1 MAEIQAF
8 TQGRH
13 PVTFVDLFAGAGGFS
28 EGFLQSY
35 TADKYFDFI
44 LASDISPTCELTHK
58 ARYNEQLG
66 LQTAFIKEDIMSD
79 KFLEKLR
86 VKIGPRDV
94 DVVTG
99 GPSCQSFSLSGRR
112 RKNDKRDNLFLHY
125 IKVIK
130 ALKPKY
136 FVMENV
142 TGLLTKDQGH
152 FKDAVKEE
160 IRSIIDVSV
169 IPELMDF
176 LDRILGN
183 VPTLLKNGILLK
195 VRMELEDGKEYAA
208 LEKQYFAV
216 LEEQFK
222 VITKQLAF
230 KVSKSSRSIN
240 TIRHGLRLLSH
251 SQSRGKIRMAIIQE
265 KTASD
270 LDNDVFA
277 SRMNKFIDSLQ
288 DEAIIKEIRKAIEE
302 EEDLRC
308 LEEDVKGFLELLDL
322 YLASLDETL
331 HALELYAS
339 RFNSVD
345 TLDRLIEDVHL
356 YKVGDPIVVNSA
368 DYGVPQTRERVLFI
382 GARKDQRPIT
392 EIPATVLPENRVS
405 IYEAISDLDF
415 IGNGEEINTYRPY
428 QHLQEYDPL
437 VINRTADSRPD
448 HDGGRSYSEWSKV
461 GRLLH
466 RFEIKGLPFYV
477 KDEDE
482 LKHKRKRHLAD
493 LQNHKTSR
501 HSEIVQRRL
510 DAIAQFGGYTPD
522 CKAYLEENGLFSN
535 KRNYTVLNPAGQ
547 SPTVVTLPD
556 DFIHYASH
564 RALTVREM
572 ARLQSFDDSFVF
584 QGKRTTGGEMR
595 KFETPQYTMVGNA
608 VPPLMARAIGN
619 IILDNIE

>member
-1 MAEIQAF
+1 MAEKVDF
-8 TQGRH
+8 TKGRR
-13 PVTFVDLFAGAGGFS
+13 PITFVDLFAGAGGFS

-35 TADKYFDFI
+35 TKDKYFDFI

-79 KFLEKLR
+79 KFLEKLQA
-86 VKIGPRDV
+86 KIGGRDV
-94 DVVTG
+94 DVITG

-142 TGLLTKDQGH
+142 TGLLTKDQGR

-160 IRSIIDVSV
+160 IHSIIDISV
-169 IPELMDF
+169 IPELMSF
-176 LDRILGN
+176 LDRILSN
-183 VPTLLKNGILLK
+183 VPTLLKKGIILK
-195 VRMELEDGKEYAA
+195 VRMELEDGREYSS

-216 LEEQFK
+216 LEDQFK
-222 VITKQLAF
+222 IITKQLDF
-230 KVSKSSRSIN
+230 KVSKSGRNIN

-251 SQSRGKIRMAIIQE
+251 SQSRERLRMSIIQE

-277 SRMNKFIDSLQ
+277 NRMNKFIDSLQ
-288 DEAIIKEIRKAIEE
+288 DEAIIKEIRKAIEDE
-302 EEDLRC
+302 EALRY

-331 HALELYAS
+331 HALELYALQ
-339 RFNSVD
+339 FNSVD
-345 TLDRLIEDVHL
+345 TLNSLIEDIHL
-356 YKVGDPIVVNSA
+356 YKIGDPIVVNSA

-382 GARKDQRPIT
+382 GSRKNQRPIT
-392 EIPATVLPENRVS
+392 EIPATVLPVNRVS

-428 QHLQEYDPL
+428 QHIQEYEHL
-437 VINRTADSRPD
+437 VVNRTADSRPD
-448 HDGGRSYSEWSKV
+448 QDGGRSYSEWSKE

-493 LQNHKTSR
+493 LQNHRTSR

-510 DAIAQFGGYTPD
+510 DAIAHYGGYTPD

-619 IILDNIE
+619 IILENIE

>member
-1 MAEIQAF
+1 MAEKADFIN
-8 TQGRH
+8 TRR
-13 PVTFVDLFAGAGGFS
+13 PITFIDLFAGAGGFS

-35 TADKYFDFI
+35 TDDKYYDFV

-66 LQTAFIKEDIMSD
+66 LPTAFIKEDIMSD
-79 KFLEKLR
+79 KFLEKMR
-86 VKIGPRDV
+86 AKIGDRDI

-142 TGLLTKDQGH
+142 TGLLTKDEGR
-152 FKDAVKEE
+152 FKEAIKEE
-160 IRSIIDVSV
+160 IRSIIDTDV
-169 IPELMDF
+169 IPELMDY
-176 LDRILGN
+176 LNTVLNYG
-183 VPTLLKNGILLK
+183 PALMKNGIMLK
-195 VRMELEDGKEYAA
+195 IRMELEEGKEYAS
-208 LEKQYFAV
+208 LEKQYFAI

-222 VITKQLAF
+222 LITKKLEY
-230 KVSKSSRSIN
+230 KVSRSSRNIN
-240 TIRHGLRLLSH
+240 TVRHGLRLLSH
-251 SQSRGKIRMAIIQE
+251 SQSRERIRTAIIQE

-270 LDNDVFA
+270 IDNDAFVKKMD
-277 SRMNKFIDSLQ
+277 RFIDFLQ
-288 DEAIIKEIRKAIEE
+288 DSDIIKEMKDSLNKQEGL
-302 EEDLRC
+302 EDLQ
-308 LEEDVKGFLELLDL
+308 DVVQDFITLLDL
-322 YLASLDETL
+322 YLATLDEC
-331 HALELYAS
+331 LESIKKYAEHTK
-339 RFNSVD
+339 SVD
-345 TLDRLIEDVHL
+345 ILDRLREDIHL

-368 DYGVPQTRERVLFI
+368 DYGVPQARGRVLFI
-382 GARKDQRPIT
+382 GARKGQQLIT
-392 EIPATVLPENRVS
+392 EIPATVRPEERVC

-415 IGNGEEINTYRPY
+415 IGNGEEVNTYRPY
-428 QHLQEYDPL
+428 PRINEYEPY
-437 VINRTADSRPD
+437 VIPRTDDSRPSQD
-448 HDGGRSYSEWSKV
+448 NGRTYAEWSRI
-461 GRLLH
+461 GRLQH
-466 RFEIKGLPFYV
+466 RFDIKGLPFYV

-493 LQNHKTSR
+493 LHNHKTSR
-501 HSEIVQRRL
+501 HSDIVQQRL
-510 DAIAQFGGYTPD
+510 DAIAEFGGYTPE
-522 CKAYLEENGLFSN
+522 CKAFLEEHGLFSN
-535 KRNYTVLNPAGQ
+535 KRNYTLLNPTGQ

-595 KFETPQYTMVGNA
+595 KFETPQFTMVGNA
-608 VPPLMARAIGN
+608 VPPLMARAIAN
-619 IILDNIE
+619 EILKTIE

>member
-1 MAEIQAF
+1 MAEKSDF
-8 TQGRH
+8 KGGRR

-35 TADKYFDFI
+35 TQDKYYDFI

-66 LQTAFIKEDIMSD
+66 LQTAFIKEDIMND
-79 KFLEKLR
+79 KFLEKLKA
-86 VKIGPRDV
+86 KIGDRV
-94 DVVTG
+94 IDVVTG

-142 TGLLTKDQGH
+142 TGLLTKDHGR

-169 IPELMDF
+169 IPELMEF
-176 LDRILGN
+176 LDRILSN
-183 VPTLLKNGILLK
+183 VPALLKKGIMIK
-195 VRMELEDGKEYAA
+195 IQMELEEGKEYSS

-222 VITKQLAF
+222 IITKQLDF
-230 KVSKSSRSIN
+230 KTSKSGRHIN

-251 SQSRGKIRMAIIQE
+251 SQSREKLRSAIIQE

-270 LDNDVFA
+270 LDNDIFA
-277 SRMNKFIDSLQ
+277 YRMNKFIDSLQ
-288 DEAIIKEIRKAIEE
+288 DEAIIKEIKEAIEKE
-302 EEDLRC
+302 VGLKDLQ
-308 LEEDVKGFLELLDL
+308 EDVKDFQELLDL
-322 YLASLDETL
+322 YLATLDEAL
-331 HALELYAS
+331 HALELYATI
-339 RFNSVD
+339 FNSVD
-345 TLDRLIEDVHL
+345 TLNHLIEDIHL
-356 YKVGDPIVVNSA
+356 YKVDNPIVVNSA

-382 GARKDQRPIT
+382 GARKDQRQIT
-392 EIPATVLPENRVS
+392 SIPATVTPENRVT

-428 QHLQEYDPL
+428 QHIQDFEPL
-437 VINRTADSRPD
+437 IVSRTADSRPEEN
-448 HDGGRSYSEWSKV
+448 GGHSYAEWSKE
-461 GRLLH
+461 GRLQH
-466 RFEIKGLPFYV
+466 RFEIKGQPFFV

-482 LKHKRKRHLAD
+482 LKHKKKRHLAD

-501 HSEIVQRRL
+501 HSDIVQQRL
-510 DAIAQFGGYTPD
+510 DAIARFGAYTPE
-522 CKAYLEENGLFSN
+522 CKAYLEDNGLFSN

-584 QGKRTTGGEMR
+584 QGKRTTGGEKR

-619 IILDNIE
+619 VILENID

>member
-1 MAEIQAF
+1 MAEKVDF
-8 TQGRH
+8 TRGRR
-13 PVTFVDLFAGAGGFS
+13 PITYVDLFAGAGGFS

-35 TADKYFDFI
+35 TEDKYFDFI
-44 LASDISPTCELTHK
+44 LASDISPTCELTHN
-58 ARYNEQLG
+58 ARYKEQLG
-66 LQTAFIKEDIMSD
+66 LKTEFLKEDIMSER
-79 KFLEKLR
+79 FLDSLLA
-86 VKIGPRDV
+86 KIGGRDV

-142 TGLLTKDQGH
+142 TGLLTKDQGR
-152 FKDAVKEE
+152 FKDSVKEE
-160 IRSIIDVSV
+160 IRSIIDEDI
-169 IPELMDF
+169 IPELIEF
-176 LDRILGN
+176 LNQILSN
-183 VPTLLKNGILLK
+183 VPTILKNGIMLK
-195 VRMELEDGKEYAA
+195 IRMELEEGKDYST
-208 LEKQYFAV
+208 LERQYFAV
-216 LEEQFK
+216 LDEQFK
-222 VITKQLAF
+222 IITKQLDF
-230 KVSKSSRSIN
+230 KTSKSGRNIN

-251 SQSRGKIRMAIIQE
+251 SQSREKLRAAIIQE

-277 SRMNKFIDSLQ
+277 SRMNKFIDSIQ
-288 DEAIIKEIRKAIEE
+288 DEAIIKDIKDAIEKE
-302 EEDLRC
+302 EGLKDLQ
-308 LEEDVKGFLELLDL
+308 EDVKGFLELLDL
-322 YLASLDETL
+322 YLASLDEAL
-331 HALELYAS
+331 HALEPYAKI
-339 RFNSVD
+339 FNSVE
-345 TLDRLIEDVHL
+345 TLNRLIDDIHL
-356 YKVGDPIVVNSA
+356 YKVDEPIVVNST
-368 DYGVPQTRERVLFI
+368 DYGVPQSRERVLFI

-392 EIPATVLPENRVS
+392 GIPATVRPENRVT

-415 IGNGEEINTYRPY
+415 IGNGEEVNTYRPY
-428 QHLQEYDPL
+428 PQIPEYEQL
-437 VINRTADSRPD
+437 VINRAADSRPEQE
-448 HDGGRSYSEWSKV
+448 GGLSYAEWSKE
-461 GRLLH
+461 GRLQH

-477 KDEDE
+477 KNEDE
-482 LKHKRKRHLAD
+482 LKHKRKRHRAE
-493 LQNHKTSR
+493 LQNHRTSN
-501 HSEIVQRRL
+501 HSELVKRRL
-510 DAIAQFGGYTPD
+510 EAIAQFGGYTPE

-619 IILDNIE
+619 VILENID

>member
-1 MAEIQAF
+1 MAEKVDF
-8 TQGRH
+8 TKGRR
-13 PVTFVDLFAGAGGFS
+13 PITFVDLFAGAGGFS

-35 TADKYFDFI
+35 TKDKYFDFI

-79 KFLEKLR
+79 KFLEKLQA
-86 VKIGPRDV
+86 KIGGRDV
-94 DVVTG
+94 DVITG

-142 TGLLTKDQGH
+142 TGLLTKDQGR

-160 IRSIIDVSV
+160 IHSIIDISV
-169 IPELMDF
+169 IPELMSF
-176 LDRILGN
+176 LDRILSN
-183 VPTLLKNGILLK
+183 VPTLLKKGIILK
-195 VRMELEDGKEYAA
+195 VRMELEDGREYAS

-216 LEEQFK
+216 LEDQFK
-222 VITKQLAF
+222 IITKQLDF
-230 KVSKSSRSIN
+230 KVSKSGRNIN

-251 SQSRGKIRMAIIQE
+251 SQSRERLRMSIIQE

-288 DEAIIKEIRKAIEE
+288 DEAIIKEIRKAIEDE
-302 EEDLRC
+302 EALRC

-331 HALELYAS
+331 HALELYALQ
-339 RFNSVD
+339 FNSVD
-345 TLDRLIEDVHL
+345 TLNSLIEDIHL
-356 YKVGDPIVVNSA
+356 YKIGDPIVVNSA

-382 GARKDQRPIT
+382 GSRKNQRPIT
-392 EIPATVLPENRVS
+392 EIPATVLPVNRVS

-428 QHLQEYDPL
+428 QHIQEYEHL
-437 VINRTADSRPD
+437 VVNRTADSRPD
-448 HDGGRSYSEWSKV
+448 QDGGQSYSEWSKE

-493 LQNHKTSR
+493 LQNHRTSR

-619 IILDNIE
+619 IILENIE

>member
-1 MAEIQAF
+1 MAEKVDF
-8 TQGRH
+8 TGGRR
-13 PVTFVDLFAGAGGFS
+13 PITFVDLFAGAGGFS

-35 TADKYFDFI
+35 TDDKYYDFI

-79 KFLEKLR
+79 KFLEKLQS
-86 VKIGPRDV
+86 KIGDRTV

-142 TGLLTKDQGH
+142 TGLLTKDEGR
-152 FKDAVKEE
+152 FKEAVKEE
-160 IRSIIDVSV
+160 IRSIIDVDV
-169 IPELMDF
+169 IPELMTY
-176 LDRILGN
+176 LEGILEF
-183 VPTLLKNGILLK
+183 VPDLLRNGVLLK
-195 VRMELEDGKEYAA
+195 VRMELEDGRDYAS
-208 LEKQYFAV
+208 LEKQFFAN

-222 VITKQLAF
+222 LITKQLDF
-230 KVSKSSRSIN
+230 KVSKSSRHIN
-240 TIRHGLRLLSH
+240 TIRHGIRLLSH
-251 SQSRGKIRMAIIQE
+251 SQSRERIRMAIIQE

-270 LDNDVFA
+270 IDNDSFVKKMD
-277 SRMNKFIDSLQ
+277 RFIDSLQ
-288 DEAIIKEIRKAIEE
+288 DTALISEIKDALSKQEGLDEVQDE
-302 EEDLRC
+302 VQDF
-308 LEEDVKGFLELLDL
+308 VTLLNL
-322 YLASLDETL
+322 YLATLDECL
-331 HALELYAS
+331 NALTNFAEIT
-339 RFNSVD
+339 RSVD
-345 TLDRLIEDVHL
+345 TLNRLREEIHL
-356 YKVGDPIVVNSA
+356 YNVGDPIVVNSS
-368 DYGVPQTRERVLFI
+368 DYGVPQSRGRVLFI
-382 GARKDQRPIT
+382 GSRKDQKLIT
-392 EIPATVLPENRVS
+392 SIPATVRPEDKVC

-415 IGNGEEINTYRPY
+415 IGNGEEVNTYRPY
-428 QHLQEYDPL
+428 PRLAQYEHLIIP
-437 VINRTADSRPD
+437 RTPD
-448 HDGGRSYSEWSKV
+448 GKPALQGGKTYAEWSKE
-461 GRLLH
+461 GRLTH
-466 RFEIKGLPFYV
+466 RFDIKGLPFYV

-482 LKHKRKRHLAD
+482 LKHKRKRHSAD

-501 HSEIVQRRL
+501 HSEVVQQRL
-510 DAIAQFGGYTPD
+510 DAIAQFGGYTPE

-535 KRNYTVLNPAGQ
+535 KRNYTVLNPTGQ

-619 IILDNIE
+619 VILESID

>member
-1 MAEIQAF
+1 MAEKVEF
-8 TQGRH
+8 TRGRR
-13 PVTFVDLFAGAGGFS
+13 PITYVDLFAGAGGFS

-66 LQTAFIKEDIMSD
+66 LQTAFIKEDIMND
-79 KFLEKLR
+79 KFLEKLLS
-86 VKIGPRDV
+86 KIGDRDV

-152 FKDAVKEE
+152 FKEAVKEE
-160 IRSIIDVSV
+160 IRTIIDVSV
-169 IPELMDF
+169 IPELMDY
-176 LDRILGN
+176 LDRILSN
-183 VPTLLKNGILLK
+183 VPALLKNGIMLK
-195 VRMELEDGKEYAA
+195 IRMELEDGKDYSS
-208 LEKQYFAV
+208 LEKQFFAV

-222 VITKQLAF
+222 IITKQLDF
-230 KVSKSSRSIN
+230 KTSKSGRNIN

-251 SQSRGKIRMAIIQE
+251 SQSREKLRTAIIQE

-277 SRMNKFIDSLQ
+277 SKMNKLIDSLQ
-288 DEAIIKEIRKAIEE
+288 DEAIIKEIKEAIDKEE
-302 EEDLRC
+302 SLK
-308 LEEDVKGFLELLDL
+308 LIQEDVEDFLKLLDM

-331 HALELYAS
+331 HALELYATI
-339 RFNSVD
+339 FNSVD
-345 TLDRLIEDVHL
+345 TLNRLIEDIHL
-356 YKVGDPIVVNSA
+356 YKVNEPIVVNSA

-382 GARKDQRPIT
+382 GARKDQQPIT
-392 EIPATVLPENRVS
+392 DIPATVHTEDRVS

-415 IGNGEEINTYRPY
+415 IGNGEEVNTYRPY
-428 QHLQEYDPL
+428 PKIQDYEPL
-437 VINRTADSRPD
+437 IINRTADSRPEQE
-448 HDGGRSYSEWSKV
+448 GGQSYAEWSKT
-461 GRLLH
+461 GRLQH
-466 RFEIKGLPFYV
+466 RFEIKGQPFYV

-482 LKHKRKRHLAD
+482 LKHKRKRQLAV

-501 HSEIVQRRL
+501 HSEIVQQRL
-510 DAIAQFGGYTPD
+510 DAIAQFGGYTPE

-535 KRNYTVLNPAGQ
+535 KRNYTLLNPAGQ

-619 IILDNIE
+619 VILENID

>member
-1 MAEIQAF
+1 MAEKVEF
-8 TQGRH
+8 TRGRR
-13 PVTFVDLFAGAGGFS
+13 PITFVDLFAGAGGFS

-35 TADKYFDFI
+35 TEDKYFDFI

-66 LQTAFIKEDIMSD
+66 LQTAFIKEDIMND
-79 KFLEKLR
+79 KFLEKLKA
-86 VKIGPRDV
+86 KIGERDI

-142 TGLLTKDQGH
+142 TGLLTKDQGR

-176 LDRILGN
+176 LDKILSN
-183 VPTLLKNGILLK
+183 VPALLKKGIMLK
-195 VRMELEDGKEYAA
+195 IQMELEEGKDYSS

-222 VITKQLAF
+222 IITKQLDF
-230 KVSKSSRSIN
+230 KTSKSGRHIN

-251 SQSRGKIRMAIIQE
+251 SLSREKLRSAIIQE

-270 LDNDVFA
+270 LDNDIFA
-277 SRMNKFIDSLQ
+277 YRMNKFIDSLQ
-288 DEAIIKEIRKAIEE
+288 DEEIIKEIKGAIEKE
-302 EEDLRC
+302 EGLKA
-308 LEEDVKGFLELLDL
+308 LQEDVKDFQKLLDL
-322 YLASLDETL
+322 YLATLDEAL

-339 RFNSVD
+339 FFNSVD
-345 TLDRLIEDVHL
+345 TLNRLIEDIHL
-356 YKVGDPIVVNSA
+356 YKVDNPIVVNSA

-382 GARKDQRPIT
+382 GARKGQRQIT
-392 EIPATVLPENRVS
+392 SIPATVTPENRVT

-428 QHLQEYDPL
+428 QHIQDFEPL
-437 VINRTADSRPD
+437 IVNRTADSRPEEN
-448 HDGGRSYSEWSKV
+448 GGQSYAEWSKE
-461 GRLLH
+461 GRLQH
-466 RFEIKGLPFYV
+466 RFEIKGQPFFV

-501 HSEIVQRRL
+501 HSDIVQQRL
-510 DAIAQFGGYTPD
+510 EAIARFGAYTPE
-522 CKAYLEENGLFSN
+522 CKAYLEDNGLFSN
-535 KRNYTVLNPAGQ
+535 KRNYTVLNPVGQ

-595 KFETPQYTMVGNA
+595 KVETPQYTMVGNA

-619 IILDNIE
+619 VILENIE

>member
-1 MAEIQAF
+1 MAEIQEF
-8 TQGRH
+8 IQGRH

-66 LQTAFIKEDIMSD
+66 LQTTFIKEDIMND
-79 KFLEKLR
+79 KFLDKLQA
-86 VKIGPRDV
+86 KIGGRDV

-160 IRSIIDVSV
+160 IRSIIDVTV

-176 LDRILGN
+176 LDRILSN

-195 VRMELEDGKEYAA
+195 VRMELEDGKEYTA

-222 VITKQLAF
+222 AITKQLAF

-251 SQSRGKIRMAIIQE
+251 SQSREKLRMAIIQE

-308 LEEDVKGFLELLDL
+308 LEDDVKGFLELLDL
-322 YLASLDETL
+322 YLASIDETL

-339 RFNSVD
+339 LFNSVD
-345 TLDRLIEDVHL
+345 TLNRLIEDIHL

-382 GARKDQRPIT
+382 GARKDQKPIT

-448 HDGGRSYSEWSKV
+448 QDGGQSYSEWSRV
-461 GRLLH
+461 GRLHH

-493 LQNHKTSR
+493 LQNHKTSH

-564 RALTVREM
+564 RALTVRETI
-572 ARLQSFDDSFVF
+572 SNICKT
-584 QGKRTTGGEMR
+584 GKTESNGG
-595 KFETPQYTMVGNA
+595 F
-608 VPPLMARAIGN
+608 PL
-619 IILDNIE
+619 

>member
-1 MAEIQAF
+1 MAEIQDF
-8 TQGRH
+8 IQGRH

-66 LQTAFIKEDIMSD
+66 LQTTFIKEDIMND
-79 KFLEKLR
+79 KFLGKLQA
-86 VKIGPRDV
+86 KIGGRDV

-160 IRSIIDVSV
+160 IRSIIDVTV

-176 LDRILGN
+176 LDRILSN

-195 VRMELEDGKEYAA
+195 VRMELEDGKEYTA

-222 VITKQLAF
+222 VITKQLTF

-251 SQSRGKIRMAIIQE
+251 SQSREKLRMAIIQE

-302 EEDLRC
+302 EKDLRC
-308 LEEDVKGFLELLDL
+308 LEDDVKGFLELLDL

-339 RFNSVD
+339 LFNSVD
-345 TLDRLIEDVHL
+345 TLNRLIEDIHL

-382 GARKDQRPIT
+382 GARKDQKPIT

-448 HDGGRSYSEWSKV
+448 QDGGRSYSEWSKV

-556 DFIHYASH
+556 DFIHYANH

-619 IILDNIE
+619 VILENIE

>member
-1 MAEIQAF
+1 MAEIQEF
-8 TQGRH
+8 IQGRH

-66 LQTAFIKEDIMSD
+66 LQTTFIKEDIMND
-79 KFLEKLR
+79 KFLDKLQA
-86 VKIGPRDV
+86 KIGGRDV

-160 IRSIIDVSV
+160 IRSIIDVTV

-176 LDRILGN
+176 LDRILSN

-195 VRMELEDGKEYAA
+195 VRMELEDGKEYTA

-222 VITKQLAF
+222 AITKQLAF

-251 SQSRGKIRMAIIQE
+251 SQSREKLRMAIIQE

-322 YLASLDETL
+322 YLASIDETL

-339 RFNSVD
+339 LFNSVD
-345 TLDRLIEDVHL
+345 TLNRLIEDIHL

-382 GARKDQRPIT
+382 GARKDQKPIT

-448 HDGGRSYSEWSKV
+448 QDGGQSYSEWSRV
-461 GRLLH
+461 GRLHH

-493 LQNHKTSR
+493 LQNHKTSH

-619 IILDNIE
+619 IILENIE

>member
-1 MAEIQAF
+1 MAEKVEF
-8 TQGRH
+8 TRGRK
-13 PVTFVDLFAGAGGFS
+13 PISFVDLFAGAGGFS

-35 TADKYFDFI
+35 NDDKYFDFI
-44 LASDISPTCELTHK
+44 LASDISATCELTHK

-66 LQTAFIKEDIMSD
+66 LETAFIKEDIMSD
-79 KFLEKLR
+79 KFLEKLQS
-86 VKIGPRDV
+86 KIGDRDI

-99 GPSCQSFSLSGRR
+99 GPCCQSFSLSGRR

-142 TGLLTKDQGH
+142 TGLLTKDNGH

-160 IRSIIDVSV
+160 IRSIIDVAV
-169 IPELMDF
+169 IPEL
-176 LDRILGN
+176 LDYLNTILGN
-183 VPTLLKNGILLK
+183 VPALLKKGIMVK
-195 VRMELEDGKEYAA
+195 IRMELEEGKEYTA
-208 LEKQYFAV
+208 LEKQYFEV

-222 VITKQLAF
+222 IITKQLDF
-230 KVSKSSRSIN
+230 KTSKSGRGIN

-251 SQSRGKIRMAIIQE
+251 SQTREKLRASIIQE

-288 DEAIIKEIRKAIEE
+288 DEAIIKEIKKAIEGE
-302 EEDLRC
+302 EGLKA
-308 LEEDVKGFLELLDL
+308 LQEDVQDFLELLDL

-331 HALELYAS
+331 HALQLYATM
-339 RFNSVD
+339 FDSVE
-345 TLDRLIEDVHL
+345 TLNRLIEDIHL
-356 YKVGDPIVVNSA
+356 YKVNEPIVVNSA

-382 GARKDQRPIT
+382 GARKDQRQIT
-392 EIPATVLPENRVS
+392 AIPATVRPEDRVT

-415 IGNGEEINTYRPY
+415 IGNGEEINMYRPY
-428 QHLQEYDPL
+428 PQIQEYERL
-437 VINRTADSRPD
+437 IVNRTADSRPD
-448 HDGGRSYSEWSKV
+448 LDGGLSYAEWSRE
-461 GRLLH
+461 GRLQH
-466 RFEIKGLPFYV
+466 RFEINGLPFYV

-482 LKHKRKRHLAD
+482 LKHKRKRRRAE
-493 LQNHKTSR
+493 LQNHQTSHHR
-501 HSEIVQRRL
+501 ELVQRRL
-510 DAIAQFGGYTPD
+510 AAIAQFGGYTPE
-522 CKAYLEENGLFSN
+522 CKAYLEENGLYSN

-595 KFETPQYTMVGNA
+595 KVETPQYTMVGNA

-619 IILDNIE
+619 VILENIE

>member
-1 MAEIQAF
+1 MAEKVDF
-8 TQGRH
+8 KKGRK
-13 PVTFVDLFAGAGGFS
+13 PITFVDLFAGAGGFS
-28 EGFLQSY
+28 EGFLQSF
-35 TADKYFDFI
+35 TSDKYFDFI

-66 LQTAFIKEDIMSD
+66 LQTAFIREDIMHD

-86 VKIGPRDV
+86 AKIGDHDI

-152 FKDAVKEE
+152 FKEAVKEE
-160 IRSIIDVSV
+160 IRSIIDVAV
-169 IPELMDF
+169 IPELMDY
-176 LDRILGN
+176 LDRILSN

-195 VRMELEDGKEYAA
+195 VRMELEDGKEYTA

-222 VITKQLAF
+222 AITKQLAF

-251 SQSRGKIRMAIIQE
+251 SQSREKLRMAIIQE

-302 EEDLRC
+302 EADLRC

-339 RFNSVD
+339 LFNSID
-345 TLDRLIEDVHL
+345 TLNRLIEDIHL
-356 YKVGDPIVVNSA
+356 YKIGDPIVVNSA

-382 GARKDQRPIT
+382 GARKDQKPIT

-448 HDGGRSYSEWSKV
+448 QDGGRSYSEWSKV

-619 IILDNIE
+619 IILENIE

>member
-79 KFLEKLR
+79 NFLEKLR
-86 VKIGPRDV
+86 VKIGSRDV

-169 IPELMDF
+169 IPELLDF

-251 SQSRGKIRMAIIQE
+251 SQSREKLRMAIIQE

-302 EEDLRC
+302 EEDLKC

-339 RFNSVD
+339 LFNSVD

-564 RALTVREM
+564 M
-572 ARLQSFDDSFVF
+572 ARLPSFDDSFVF
-584 QGKRTTGGEMR
+584 QGKRTTGGEKR

>member
-1 MAEIQAF
+1 MAEKVEF
-8 TQGRH
+8 TRGRR
-13 PVTFVDLFAGAGGFS
+13 PITFVDLFAGAGGFS

-66 LQTAFIKEDIMSD
+66 LQTAFIREDIMND
-79 KFLEKLR
+79 KFLEKLKS
-86 VKIGPRDV
+86 KIGDRDV

-142 TGLLTKDQGH
+142 TGLLTKDQGR

-160 IRSIIDVSV
+160 IRSIIDISV

-176 LDRILGN
+176 LNKILSN
-183 VPTLLKNGILLK
+183 VPALLKKGIMLK
-195 VRMELEDGKEYAA
+195 IQMELEEGKEYSS

-222 VITKQLAF
+222 IITKQLDF
-230 KVSKSSRSIN
+230 KTSKSGRYIN

-251 SQSRGKIRMAIIQE
+251 SISRERLRSAIIQE

-270 LDNDVFA
+270 LDNDIFA
-277 SRMNKFIDSLQ
+277 YRMNKFIDSLQ
-288 DEAIIKEIRKAIEE
+288 DEAIIKEIKEAIEK
-302 EEDLRC
+302 EDGLKD
-308 LEEDVKGFLELLDL
+308 LQEDVKDFQELLDL
-322 YLASLDETL
+322 YLSTLDEAL
-331 HALELYAS
+331 HALELYAAI
-339 RFNSVD
+339 FNSVD
-345 TLDRLIEDVHL
+345 TLNRLIEDIHL
-356 YKVGDPIVVNSA
+356 YKVDEPIVVNSA

-382 GARKDQRPIT
+382 GARKDQRQINS
-392 EIPATVLPENRVS
+392 IPATVSPENRVT

-428 QHLQEYDPL
+428 QHIQDFEPL
-437 VINRTADSRPD
+437 IVNRTADSRPEEN
-448 HDGGRSYSEWSKV
+448 GGQSYAEWSKE
-461 GRLLH
+461 GRLQH
-466 RFEIKGLPFYV
+466 RFEIKGQPFFV

-482 LKHKRKRHLAD
+482 LKHKKKRHLAD

-501 HSEIVQRRL
+501 HSDIVQQRL
-510 DAIAQFGGYTPD
+510 EAIARFGAYTPE
-522 CKAYLEENGLFSN
+522 CKAYLEDNGLFSN
-535 KRNYTVLNPAGQ
+535 KRNYTVLNPVGQ

-595 KFETPQYTMVGNA
+595 KVETPQYTMVGNA

-619 IILDNIE
+619 VILENID

>member
-1 MAEIQAF
+1 MAEKSDF
-8 TQGRH
+8 KEGRR

-35 TADKYFDFI
+35 TQDKYYDFI

-58 ARYNEQLG
+58 ARYTEQLG
-66 LQTAFIKEDIMSD
+66 LPTAFVREDIMSE
-79 KFLEKLR
+79 KFLEKLLA
-86 VKIGPRDV
+86 KIGDREI

-142 TGLLTKDQGH
+142 TGLLTKDQGR

-169 IPELMDF
+169 IPELMEF
-176 LDRILGN
+176 LDRILSN
-183 VPTLLKNGILLK
+183 VPALLKKGIMIK
-195 VRMELEDGKEYAA
+195 IQMELEEGKEYSS

-222 VITKQLAF
+222 IITKQLDF
-230 KVSKSSRSIN
+230 KTSKSGRHIN

-251 SQSRGKIRMAIIQE
+251 SQSREKLRSAIIQE

-270 LDNDVFA
+270 LDNDIFA
-277 SRMNKFIDSLQ
+277 YRMNKFIDSLQ
-288 DEAIIKEIRKAIEE
+288 DEAIIKEIKEAIEK
-302 EEDLRC
+302 EDGLKD
-308 LEEDVKGFLELLDL
+308 LQEDVKDFQELLDL
-322 YLASLDETL
+322 YLATLDEAL
-331 HALELYAS
+331 HALELYATI
-339 RFNSVD
+339 FNSVD
-345 TLDRLIEDVHL
+345 TLNRLIEDIHL
-356 YKVGDPIVVNSA
+356 YKVDNPIVVNSA

-382 GARKDQRPIT
+382 GARKDQRQIT
-392 EIPATVLPENRVS
+392 SIPATVTPENRVT

-428 QHLQEYDPL
+428 QHIQDFEPL
-437 VINRTADSRPD
+437 IVRRTADSRPEGN
-448 HDGGRSYSEWSKV
+448 GGHSYAEWSKE
-461 GRLLH
+461 GRLQH
-466 RFEIKGLPFYV
+466 RFEIKGQPFFV

-501 HSEIVQRRL
+501 HSDIVQQRL
-510 DAIAQFGGYTPD
+510 EAIARFGAYTPE
-522 CKAYLEENGLFSN
+522 CKAYLEDNGLFSN

-619 IILDNIE
+619 VILENID

>member
-1 MAEIQAF
+1 MAEKADF
-8 TQGRH
+8 TRGRR
-13 PVTFVDLFAGAGGFS
+13 PITYVDLFAGAGGFS

-35 TADKYFDFI
+35 TEDKYFDFI
-44 LASDISPTCELTHK
+44 LASDISSTCELTHK

-79 KFLEKLR
+79 KFLEKLQA
-86 VKIGPRDV
+86 KIGDREV

-142 TGLLTKDQGH
+142 TGLLTKDEGR
-152 FKDAVKEE
+152 FKEAIKEE
-160 IRSIIDVSV
+160 IHSIIDVDV
-169 IPELMDF
+169 IPDLLSY
-176 LDRILGN
+176 LDRILN
-183 VPTLLKNGILLK
+183 FVPSLLKSGVLLK
-195 VRMELEDGKEYAA
+195 VRMELEEGKDYAT
-208 LEKQYFAV
+208 LEKQFFSV
-216 LEEQFK
+216 LEDQFK
-222 VITKQLAF
+222 SITKKLDF
-230 KVSKSSRSIN
+230 KVSKSSRNIN
-240 TIRHGLRLLSH
+240 TVRHGLRLLSH
-251 SQSRGKIRMAIIQE
+251 SQSREKIRMSIIQE

-270 LDNDVFA
+270 MDNDDFV
-277 SRMNKFIDSLQ
+277 RKMDRFIDFLQ
-288 DEAIIKEIRKAIEE
+288 DSAIINEIKAAL
-302 EEDLRC
+302 DKQTG
-308 LEEDVKGFLELLDL
+308 LEEVQEEVQDFITLLNL
-322 YLASLDETL
+322 YLASLDECL
-331 HALELYAS
+331 SALSNFAEMT
-339 RFNSVD
+339 NSVE
-345 TLDRLIEDVHL
+345 TFNRLRSDIHL
-356 YKVGDPIVVNSA
+356 YNVGDPIVVNSA
-368 DYGVPQTRERVLFI
+368 DYGVPQARGRVLFI
-382 GARKDQRPIT
+382 GSRKDQRVIT
-392 EIPATVLPENRVS
+392 AVPATVRPEDRVC

-428 QHLQEYDPL
+428 PHIQEFEHL
-437 VINRTADSRPD
+437 VIPRTADSRPD
-448 HDGGRSYSEWSKV
+448 QEDGRSYAEWCRV
-461 GRLLH
+461 GRLEH
-466 RFEIKGLPFYV
+466 RFEAIGLPFYV

-482 LKHKRKRHLAD
+482 LKHKRKRHRAE
-493 LQNHKTSR
+493 LQNHQTSNHR
-501 HSEIVQRRL
+501 ELVQRRL
-510 DAIAQFGGYTPD
+510 EAIARFGGYTPE
-522 CKAYLEENGLFSN
+522 CKAYLEENGLYSN

-619 IILDNIE
+619 VILENID

>member
-1 MAEIQAF
+1 MAEKVDF
-8 TQGRH
+8 KKGRK
-13 PVTFVDLFAGAGGFS
+13 PITFVDLFAGAGGFS

-66 LQTAFIKEDIMSD
+66 LQTTFIKEDIMND
-79 KFLEKLR
+79 KFLDKLQA
-86 VKIGPRDV
+86 KIGGRDV

-160 IRSIIDVSV
+160 IRSIIDVTV

-176 LDRILGN
+176 LDRILSN

-195 VRMELEDGKEYAA
+195 VRMELEDGKEYTA

-222 VITKQLAF
+222 AITKQLAF

-251 SQSRGKIRMAIIQE
+251 SQSREKLRMAIIQE

-302 EEDLRC
+302 EKDLRC
-308 LEEDVKGFLELLDL
+308 LEDDVKGFLELLDL

-339 RFNSVD
+339 LFNSVD
-345 TLDRLIEDVHL
+345 TLNRLIEDIHL

-382 GARKDQRPIT
+382 GARKDQKPIT
-392 EIPATVLPENRVS
+392 EIPATVFPENRVS

-448 HDGGRSYSEWSKV
+448 QDGGRSYSEWSKV

-619 IILDNIE
+619 IILENIE

>member
-1 MAEIQAF
+1 MAEKVDF
-8 TQGRH
+8 TKGRR
-13 PVTFVDLFAGAGGFS
+13 PITFVDLFAGAGGFS

-35 TADKYFDFI
+35 TKDKYFDFI

-79 KFLEKLR
+79 KFLEKLQA
-86 VKIGPRDV
+86 KIGGRDV
-94 DVVTG
+94 DVITG

-142 TGLLTKDQGH
+142 TGLLTKDQGR

-160 IRSIIDVSV
+160 IHSIIDISV
-169 IPELMDF
+169 IPELMSF
-176 LDRILGN
+176 LDRILSN
-183 VPTLLKNGILLK
+183 VPTLLKKGIILK
-195 VRMELEDGKEYAA
+195 VRMELEDGREYAS

-216 LEEQFK
+216 LEDQFK
-222 VITKQLAF
+222 IITKQLDF
-230 KVSKSSRSIN
+230 KVSKSGRNIN

-251 SQSRGKIRMAIIQE
+251 SQSRERLRMSIIQE

-277 SRMNKFIDSLQ
+277 NRMNKFIDSLQ
-288 DEAIIKEIRKAIEE
+288 DEAIIKEIRKAIEDE
-302 EEDLRC
+302 EALRY

-331 HALELYAS
+331 HALELYALQ
-339 RFNSVD
+339 FNSVD
-345 TLDRLIEDVHL
+345 TLNSLIEDIHL
-356 YKVGDPIVVNSA
+356 YKIGDPIVVNSA

-382 GARKDQRPIT
+382 GSRKNQRPIT
-392 EIPATVLPENRVS
+392 EIPATVLPVNRVS

-428 QHLQEYDPL
+428 QHIQEYEHL
-437 VINRTADSRPD
+437 VVNRTADSRPD
-448 HDGGRSYSEWSKV
+448 QDGGRSYSEWSKE

-493 LQNHKTSR
+493 LQNHRTSR

-510 DAIAQFGGYTPD
+510 DAIAHYGGYTPD

-619 IILDNIE
+619 IILENIE

>member
-1 MAEIQAF
+1 MAEIQDF
-8 TQGRH
+8 IQGRH

-66 LQTAFIKEDIMSD
+66 LQTTFIKEDIMND
-79 KFLEKLR
+79 KFLGKLLA
-86 VKIGPRDV
+86 KIGGRDV

-160 IRSIIDVSV
+160 IRSIIDVTV

-176 LDRILGN
+176 LDRILSN
-183 VPTLLKNGILLK
+183 VPTLLKNGLLLK
-195 VRMELEDGKEYAA
+195 VRMELEDGKEYTA

-222 VITKQLAF
+222 VITKQLTF

-251 SQSRGKIRMAIIQE
+251 SQSREKLRMAIIQE

-302 EEDLRC
+302 EKDLRC
-308 LEEDVKGFLELLDL
+308 LEDDVKGFLELLDL

-339 RFNSVD
+339 LFNSVD
-345 TLDRLIEDVHL
+345 TLNRLIEDIHL

-382 GARKDQRPIT
+382 GARKDQKPIT

-448 HDGGRSYSEWSKV
+448 QDGGRSYSEWSKV

-510 DAIAQFGGYTPD
+510 AAIAQFGGYTPD

-556 DFIHYASH
+556 DFIHYANH

-619 IILDNIE
+619 VILENIE

>member
-1 MAEIQAF
+1 MAEKVDF
-8 TQGRH
+8 KKGRK
-13 PVTFVDLFAGAGGFS
+13 PITFVDLFAGAGGFS
-28 EGFLQSY
+28 EGFLQSF

-66 LQTAFIKEDIMSD
+66 LQTAFIREDIMHD

-86 VKIGPRDV
+86 AKIGDHDI

-112 RKNDKRDNLFLHY
+112 RKDDKRDNLFLHY

-152 FKDAVKEE
+152 FKEAVKEE

-176 LDRILGN
+176 LDRILSN

-195 VRMELEDGKEYAA
+195 VRMELEDGKEYAT

-222 VITKQLAF
+222 VITKQLSF
-230 KVSKSSRSIN
+230 KVSKSGRNIN

-251 SQSRGKIRMAIIQE
+251 SQSREKLRMAIIQE

-288 DEAIIKEIRKAIEE
+288 DDAIIKEIRKAIDE
-302 EEDLRC
+302 EEDLRG

-339 RFNSVD
+339 LFNSVD
-345 TLDRLIEDVHL
+345 ALNRLIEDIHL

-382 GARKDQRPIT
+382 GARKDQRLIT
-392 EIPATVLPENRVS
+392 DIPATVLPENRVS

-428 QHLQEYDPL
+428 QHIPEYEPL
-437 VINRTADSRPD
+437 VINRSADSRPNQ
-448 HDGGRSYSEWSKV
+448 DGGIPYSEWSKE

-466 RFEIKGLPFYV
+466 RFEIRGLPFYV

-510 DAIAQFGGYTPD
+510 VAIAQFGGYTSE

-535 KRNYTVLNPAGQ
+535 KRNYTLLNPAGQ

-619 IILDNIE
+619 VILENIE

>member
-1 MAEIQAF
+1 MAEIQEF
-8 TQGRH
+8 IQGRH

-66 LQTAFIKEDIMSD
+66 LQTTFIKEDIMND
-79 KFLEKLR
+79 KFLDKLQA
-86 VKIGPRDV
+86 KIGGRDV

-160 IRSIIDVSV
+160 IRSIIDVTV

-176 LDRILGN
+176 LDRILSN

-195 VRMELEDGKEYAA
+195 VRMELEDGKEYTA

-222 VITKQLAF
+222 AITKQLAF

-251 SQSRGKIRMAIIQE
+251 SQSREKLRMAIIQE

-308 LEEDVKGFLELLDL
+308 LEDDVKGFLELLDL

-339 RFNSVD
+339 LFNSVD
-345 TLDRLIEDVHL
+345 TLNRLIEDIHF

-382 GARKDQRPIT
+382 GARKDQKPIT

-448 HDGGRSYSEWSKV
+448 QDGGQSYSEWSKV
-461 GRLLH
+461 GRLHH

-482 LKHKRKRHLAD
+482 LKHKRKRHLAE

-619 IILDNIE
+619 IILENIE

>member
-1 MAEIQAF
+1 MAEKVEF
-8 TQGRH
+8 TKGRK
-13 PVTFVDLFAGAGGFS
+13 PITFVDLFAGAGGFS

-35 TADKYFDFI
+35 TDDKYFDFI

-66 LQTAFIKEDIMSD
+66 METAFIKEDIMSD
-79 KFLEKLR
+79 SFLDKLQS
-86 VKIGPRDV
+86 KIGDRDI

-142 TGLLTKDQGH
+142 TGLLTKDHGR

-160 IRSIIDVSV
+160 IRTIIDVTV
-169 IPELMDF
+169 IPELMGF
-176 LDRILGN
+176 LDKILSI
-183 VPTLLKNGILLK
+183 VPTLLKNGIMLK
-195 VRMELEDGKEYAA
+195 IRMELEDGKDYSS
-208 LEKQYFAV
+208 LERQFFAV
-216 LEEQFK
+216 LDEQFK
-222 VITKQLAF
+222 IITKQLDF
-230 KVSKSSRSIN
+230 KTSKSGRNIN

-251 SQSRGKIRMAIIQE
+251 SQSREKLRAAIIQE

-277 SRMNKFIDSLQ
+277 SRMNKLIDNLQ
-288 DEAIIKEIRKAIEE
+288 DEAIIKEIKKAIEAE
-302 EEDLRC
+302 KGLMA
-308 LEEDVKGFLELLDL
+308 LQEDVNDFLALLDL

-331 HALELYAS
+331 HSLELYATA
-339 RFNSVD
+339 FNSEE
-345 TLDRLIEDVHL
+345 TLNRLTEDIHL
-356 YKVGDPIVVNSA
+356 YKVNEPIVVNSA

-382 GARKDQRPIT
+382 GARKGQRPIT
-392 EIPATVLPENRVS
+392 AIPATVRPESRVT
-405 IYEAISDLDF
+405 IYEAISDLDC
-415 IGNGEEINTYRPY
+415 IGNGEKVDQYRPFSKN
-428 QHLQEYDPL
+428 QMFERF
-437 VINRTADSRPD
+437 VINRTADSCPIQ
-448 HDGGRSYSEWSKV
+448 DGGHTYAEWSKE
-461 GRLLH
+461 GRLQH
-466 RFEIKGLPFYV
+466 RFDIKGLPFYV
-477 KDEDE
+477 KDENE
-482 LKHKRKRHLAD
+482 LKHKRMRHRAE
-493 LQNHKTSR
+493 LQNHQTSHHR
-501 HSEIVQRRL
+501 DLVQHRL
-510 DAIAQFGGYTPD
+510 AAIAQFGGYTPE
-522 CKAYLEENGLFSN
+522 CKAYLEENGLYSN

-556 DFIHYASH
+556 DFIHYARY

-595 KFETPQYTMVGNA
+595 KTETPQYTMVGNA

-619 IILDNIE
+619 VILENID

>member
-1 MAEIQAF
+1 MAEKVEF
-8 TQGRH
+8 TRGRK
-13 PVTFVDLFAGAGGFS
+13 PITYVDLFAGAGGFS

-44 LASDISPTCELTHK
+44 LASDISPTCELTHI
-58 ARYNEQLG
+58 ARYKEQLG
-66 LQTAFIKEDIMSD
+66 LQTAFVKEDIMSD

-86 VKIGPRDV
+86 TEIGDREI

-130 ALKPKY
+130 TLKPKY

-160 IRSIIDVSV
+160 IRTIIDVTV
-169 IPELMDF
+169 IPELIEY
-176 LDRILGN
+176 LDTILSK
-183 VPTLLKNGILLK
+183 VPTLLKSGIMLK
-195 VRMELEDGKEYAA
+195 IRMELDEGNEYSS
-208 LEKQYFAV
+208 LERKYFAV
-216 LEEQFK
+216 LDEQFK
-222 VITKQLAF
+222 IITKQLDF
-230 KVSKSSRSIN
+230 KTSKSGRNIN

-251 SQSRGKIRMAIIQE
+251 SLSREKLRASIIQE

-277 SRMNKFIDSLQ
+277 SRMNKFIDALQ
-288 DEAIIKEIRKAIEE
+288 DETIIKDIKEAIEKE
-302 EEDLRC
+302 EGLKH
-308 LEEDVKGFLELLDL
+308 LQEDVKCFLELLDL

-331 HALELYAS
+331 HSLELYATIY
-339 RFNSVD
+339 NSVE
-345 TLDRLIEDVHL
+345 TLNRLIENIHL
-356 YKVGDPIVVNSA
+356 YKVDEPIVVNSA

-392 EIPATVLPENRVS
+392 RIPATVRPENRVT

-415 IGNGEEINTYRPY
+415 IGNGEEVNTYRPHA
-428 QHLQEYDPL
+428 QIQEYERL
-437 VINRTADSRPD
+437 VINRTDDSRPEQEN
-448 HDGGRSYSEWSKV
+448 GRSYAEWSKV
-461 GRLLH
+461 GRLQH
-466 RFEIKGLPFYV
+466 RFEIKGQPFYV
-477 KDEDE
+477 KDENE
-482 LKHKRKRHLAD
+482 LKHKRKWHRAL
-493 LQNHKTSR
+493 LQNHQTSN
-501 HSEIVQRRL
+501 HSELVRRRL
-510 DAIAQFGGYTPD
+510 AAIAQFGGYTPE
-522 CKAYLEENGLFSN
+522 CKTYLEENGLFSN

-595 KFETPQYTMVGNA
+595 KIETPQYTMVGNA

-619 IILDNIE
+619 VILENID

>member
-1 MAEIQAF
+1 MAEIQEF
-8 TQGRH
+8 IQGRH

-66 LQTAFIKEDIMSD
+66 LQTTFIKEDIMND
-79 KFLEKLR
+79 KFLDKLQA
-86 VKIGPRDV
+86 KIGGRDV

-160 IRSIIDVSV
+160 IRSIIDVTV

-176 LDRILGN
+176 LDRILSN

-195 VRMELEDGKEYAA
+195 VRMELEDGKEYTA

-222 VITKQLAF
+222 AITKQLAF

-251 SQSRGKIRMAIIQE
+251 SQSREKLRMAIIQE

-308 LEEDVKGFLELLDL
+308 LEDDVKGFLELLDL
-322 YLASLDETL
+322 YLASIDETL

-339 RFNSVD
+339 LFNSVD
-345 TLDRLIEDVHL
+345 TLNRLIEDIHL

-382 GARKDQRPIT
+382 GARKDQKPIT

-448 HDGGRSYSEWSKV
+448 QDGGQSYSEWSRV
-461 GRLLH
+461 GRLHH

-493 LQNHKTSR
+493 LQNHKTSH

-619 IILDNIE
+619 IILENIE

>member
-1 MAEIQAF
+1 M
-8 TQGRH
+8 
-13 PVTFVDLFAGAGGFS
+13 DLFAGAGGFS

-35 TADKYFDFI
+35 TADKYYDFI

-58 ARYNEQLG
+58 ARYNKQLG
-66 LQTAFIKEDIMSD
+66 LQTAFIKEDIMND
-79 KFLEKLR
+79 KFLEKLKS
-86 VKIGPRDV
+86 KIGNRDI

-142 TGLLTKDQGH
+142 TGLLTKDHGH
-152 FKDAVKEE
+152 FKEAVKEE

-169 IPELMDF
+169 IPELMDY
-176 LDRILGN
+176 LDKILSN
-183 VPTLLKNGILLK
+183 VPTLLKKGIMLK
-195 VRMELEDGKEYAA
+195 IQMELEEGKEYSS
-208 LEKQYFAV
+208 LERQYFAV

-222 VITKQLAF
+222 SITKKLDF
-230 KVSKSSRSIN
+230 KTSKSGRQVN

-251 SQSRGKIRMAIIQE
+251 SISREKLRSAIIQE

-270 LDNDVFA
+270 LDNDIFA
-277 SRMNKFIDSLQ
+277 YRMNKFIDSLQ
-288 DEAIIKEIRKAIEE
+288 DEAIIKEIKDALEREE
-302 EEDLRC
+302 GLKELQD
-308 LEEDVKGFLELLDL
+308 DVHDFQNLLDL
-322 YLASLDETL
+322 YLATLDEAL
-331 HALELYAS
+331 HALEIYAS
-339 RFNSVD
+339 LFRSVD
-345 TLDRLIEDVHL
+345 TLHRLIEEIHL
-356 YKVGDPIVVNSA
+356 YKVGEPIVVNSA
-368 DYGVPQTRERVLFI
+368 DYGVPQTRERVLYI

-392 EIPATVLPENRVS
+392 AIPATVSPENRVT

-428 QHLQEYDPL
+428 QRIQDFEPL
-437 VINRTADSRPD
+437 VVNRTADSRPEKN
-448 HDGGRSYSEWSKV
+448 GGKSYAEWSKE
-461 GRLLH
+461 GRLQH
-466 RFEIKGLPFYV
+466 RFKIKGQPFFV
-477 KDEDE
+477 QDEDE
-482 LKHKRKRHLAD
+482 LKHKKKRHLAD

-501 HSEIVQRRL
+501 HSDIVQQRL
-510 DAIAQFGGYTPD
+510 EAIARFGAYTPE
-522 CKAYLEENGLFSN
+522 CKAYLEANGLFSN

-556 DFIHYASH
+556 DFIHYSSF

-619 IILDNIE
+619 VILENID

>member
-1 MAEIQAF
+1 MAEKVDF
-8 TQGRH
+8 TRGRI
-13 PVTFVDLFAGAGGFS
+13 PITYVDLFAGAGGFS

-66 LQTAFIKEDIMSD
+66 LQTAFIKEDIMCD
-79 KFLEKLR
+79 KFLEKLQA
-86 VKIGPRDV
+86 KINGRDV

-142 TGLLTKDQGH
+142 TGLLTKDQGR
-152 FKDAVKEE
+152 FKEAIKEE

-169 IPELMDF
+169 IPDLMCF
-176 LDRILGN
+176 LDKILSKL
-183 VPTLLKNGILLK
+183 PALLKNGILFK
-195 VRMELEDGKEYAA
+195 IRMELGEGKEYNSF
-208 LEKQYFAV
+208 EKQYFAV

-222 VITKQLAF
+222 IITKQLDF
-230 KVSKSSRSIN
+230 KVSKSGRNIN

-251 SQSRGKIRMAIIQE
+251 SQSREKLRMAIIQE

-270 LDNDVFA
+270 LDNDIFA
-277 SRMNKFIDSLQ
+277 SRMNKFIDSIQ
-288 DEAIIKEIRKAIEE
+288 DESIIKEIRKAIEE
-302 EEDLRC
+302 EEKLKC
-308 LEEDVKGFLELLDL
+308 LEEDVKDFLLLLDL

-331 HALELYAS
+331 LTLKRYTSSKSA
-339 RFNSVD
+339 D
-345 TLDRLIEDVHL
+345 TLSRLITDIHL

-382 GARKDQRPIT
+382 GARKDQNSIT
-392 EIPATVLPENRVS
+392 EIPATVSPENRVS

-415 IGNGEEINTYRPY
+415 IENGEEVNTYRSYKHIPKY
-428 QHLQEYDPL
+428 EPL
-437 VINRTADSRPD
+437 IVNRTSDSRPD
-448 HDGGRSYSEWSKV
+448 QDGGKSYSEWSKQ
-461 GRLLH
+461 GRLQH

-477 KDEDE
+477 KNEEE
-482 LKHKRKRHLAD
+482 LKHKRKRHIAD

-510 DAIAQFGGYTPD
+510 FAIAQFGGYTQE
-522 CKAYLEENGLFSN
+522 CKTSLEKKGLISN

-619 IILDNIE
+619 VILENIE

>member
-1 MAEIQAF
+1 MAEKVDF
-8 TQGRH
+8 TKGRR
-13 PVTFVDLFAGAGGFS
+13 PITFVDLFAGAGGFS

-35 TADKYFDFI
+35 TKDKYFDFI

-79 KFLEKLR
+79 KFLEKLQA
-86 VKIGPRDV
+86 KIGGRDV
-94 DVVTG
+94 DVITG

-142 TGLLTKDQGH
+142 TGLLTKDQGR

-160 IRSIIDVSV
+160 IHSIIDISV
-169 IPELMDF
+169 IPELMSF
-176 LDRILGN
+176 LDRILSN
-183 VPTLLKNGILLK
+183 VPTLLKKGIILK
-195 VRMELEDGKEYAA
+195 VRMELEDGREYAS

-216 LEEQFK
+216 LEDQFK
-222 VITKQLAF
+222 IITKQLDF
-230 KVSKSSRSIN
+230 KVSKSGRNIN

-251 SQSRGKIRMAIIQE
+251 SQSRERLRMSIIQE

-277 SRMNKFIDSLQ
+277 NRMNKFIDSLQ
-288 DEAIIKEIRKAIEE
+288 DEAIIKEIRKAIEDE
-302 EEDLRC
+302 EALRY

-331 HALELYAS
+331 HALELYALQ
-339 RFNSVD
+339 FNSVD
-345 TLDRLIEDVHL
+345 TLNSLIEDIHL
-356 YKVGDPIVVNSA
+356 YKIGDPIVVNSA

-382 GARKDQRPIT
+382 GSRKNQRPIT
-392 EIPATVLPENRVS
+392 EIPATVLPVNRVS

-428 QHLQEYDPL
+428 QHIQEYEHL
-437 VINRTADSRPD
+437 VVNRTADSRPD
-448 HDGGRSYSEWSKV
+448 QDGGRSYSEWSKE

-493 LQNHKTSR
+493 LQNHRTSR

-619 IILDNIE
+619 IILENIE

>member
-1 MAEIQAF
+1 MAEKVDF
-8 TQGRH
+8 TKGRR
-13 PVTFVDLFAGAGGFS
+13 PITFVDLFAGAGGFS

-35 TADKYFDFI
+35 TKDKYFDFI

-79 KFLEKLR
+79 KFLEKLQA
-86 VKIGPRDV
+86 KIGGRDV
-94 DVVTG
+94 DVITG

-142 TGLLTKDQGH
+142 TGLLTKDQGR

-160 IRSIIDVSV
+160 IHSIIDISV
-169 IPELMDF
+169 IPELMSF
-176 LDRILGN
+176 LDRILSN
-183 VPTLLKNGILLK
+183 VPTLLKKGIILK
-195 VRMELEDGKEYAA
+195 VRMELEDGREYAS

-216 LEEQFK
+216 LEDQFK
-222 VITKQLAF
+222 IITKQLDF
-230 KVSKSSRSIN
+230 KVSKSGRNIN

-251 SQSRGKIRMAIIQE
+251 SQSRERLRMSIIQE

-288 DEAIIKEIRKAIEE
+288 DEAIIKEIRKAIEDE
-302 EEDLRC
+302 EALRY

-331 HALELYAS
+331 HALELYALQ
-339 RFNSVD
+339 FNSVD
-345 TLDRLIEDVHL
+345 TLNSLIEDIHL
-356 YKVGDPIVVNSA
+356 YKIGDPIVVNSA

-382 GARKDQRPIT
+382 GSRKNQRPIT
-392 EIPATVLPENRVS
+392 EIPATVLPVNRVS

-428 QHLQEYDPL
+428 QHIQEYEHL
-437 VINRTADSRPD
+437 VVNRTADSRPD
-448 HDGGRSYSEWSKV
+448 QDGGRSYSEWSKE

-493 LQNHKTSR
+493 LQNHRTSR

-619 IILDNIE
+619 IILENIE

>member
-1 MAEIQAF
+1 MAEKVEF
-8 TQGRH
+8 TRGRR
-13 PVTFVDLFAGAGGFS
+13 PITYVDLFAGAGGFS

-66 LQTAFIKEDIMSD
+66 LQTAFIKEDIMND
-79 KFLEKLR
+79 KFLEKLLS
-86 VKIGPRDV
+86 KIGNRDV

-142 TGLLTKDQGH
+142 TGFLTKDQGH
-152 FKDAVKEE
+152 FKEAVKEE
-160 IRSIIDVSV
+160 IRTIIDVSV
-169 IPELMDF
+169 IPELMDY
-176 LDRILGN
+176 LDRILSN
-183 VPTLLKNGILLK
+183 VPALLKNGIMLK
-195 VRMELEDGKEYAA
+195 IRMELEDGKDYSS

-222 VITKQLAF
+222 IITKQLDF
-230 KVSKSSRSIN
+230 KTSKSGRNIN

-251 SQSRGKIRMAIIQE
+251 SQSREKLRTAIIQE

-277 SRMNKFIDSLQ
+277 SKMNKLIDSLQ
-288 DEAIIKEIRKAIEE
+288 DEAIIKEIKEAIDKEE
-302 EEDLRC
+302 SLK
-308 LEEDVKGFLELLDL
+308 LIQEDVEDFLELLDM

-331 HALELYAS
+331 HALELYATI
-339 RFNSVD
+339 FNSVD
-345 TLDRLIEDVHL
+345 TLNRLIEDIHL
-356 YKVGDPIVVNSA
+356 YKVNEPIVVNSA

-382 GARKDQRPIT
+382 GARKDQQPIT
-392 EIPATVLPENRVS
+392 DIPATVHTEDRVT

-415 IGNGEEINTYRPY
+415 IGNGEEVNTYRPY
-428 QHLQEYDPL
+428 PKNQDYEHLI
-437 VINRTADSRPD
+437 INRTADSRPEQE
-448 HDGGRSYSEWSKV
+448 GGQSYVEWSKT
-461 GRLLH
+461 GRLQH
-466 RFEIKGLPFYV
+466 RFEIKGQPFYV

-482 LKHKRKRHLAD
+482 LKHKKKRQLAV

-501 HSEIVQRRL
+501 HSEIVQQRL
-510 DAIAQFGGYTPD
+510 DAIAQFGGYTPE

-535 KRNYTVLNPAGQ
+535 KRNYTLLNPAGQ

-619 IILDNIE
+619 VILENID